1 MSKRPTAK
9 ESASRLRG
17 PGTGGRN
24 RSEASERRLRGS
36 SDLAVDHAIRTCAW
50 CGNGIPESKRL
61 DAIYCS
67 SRCKAA
73 ANRALP
79 CEYCGLPSDG
89 SDVIEPA
96 TLLAGREVEPV
107 TVACCRECRELGA
120 GVRANSSVEKRA
132 FVRARLEERY
142 AKVLELPAFS
152 REEVED
158 LGVGLRALAHGTQR
172 LGEIAAARVSWEGAE
187 AERLCACGC
196 GEALPAGAASTVT
209 TIRGHEAE
217 GARRRDAAERS
228 GRATRAR
235 KPKSATQYAIYEL
248 VDGHPGAFVG
258 FSWAR
263 GWRQAIVALVGE
275 EEAGRRPYAAIAAS
289 SLHKA
294 A

>member
-1 MSKRPTAK
+1 MLA
-9 ESASRLRG
+9 SASDHRK
-17 PGTGGRN
+17 PPDPST
-24 RSEASERRLRGS
+24 RRLAPDSAEIGQGS
-36 SDLAVDHAIRTCAW
+36 GRVCAW
-50 CGNGIPESKRL
+50 CGNGIPDGKRL

-67 SRCKAA
+67 SRCKAS

-96 TLLAGREVEPV
+96 TLLAGREAKLV
-107 TVACCRECRELGA
+107 TVPCCRECRELGA

-132 FVRARLEERY
+132 FVRARLEGRY

-158 LGVGLRALAHGTQR
+158 LGVGLRALAHGTQQ
-172 LGEIAAARVSWEGAE
+172 LAEIAAARVSWEGAE

-196 GEALPAGAASTVT
+196 GDPLPAGAASTVT

-217 GARRRDAAERS
+217 GARRETAAERS

-235 KPKSATQYAIYEL
+235 KPKAATQYSIYEL
-248 VDGHPGAFVG
+248 VDGHPGTFIG

-275 EEAGRRPYAAIAAS
+275 EEADRRPHVAIAVS